1 MCLAIGSHFVN
12 ESLKY
17 TKDKCFKE
25 ISLSNPNETV
35 LNGEKLF
42 CVSENGI
49 TVYFRE
55 TRDEINLKEES

>member
-1 MCLAIGSHFVN
+1 M
-12 ESLKY
+12 
-17 TKDKCFKE
+17 KDKCYKE
-25 ISLSNPNETV
+25 ISLSHPSEIV

-55 TRDEINLKEES
+55 TRDEVNVKEESESVAYSTTGHEIRKI